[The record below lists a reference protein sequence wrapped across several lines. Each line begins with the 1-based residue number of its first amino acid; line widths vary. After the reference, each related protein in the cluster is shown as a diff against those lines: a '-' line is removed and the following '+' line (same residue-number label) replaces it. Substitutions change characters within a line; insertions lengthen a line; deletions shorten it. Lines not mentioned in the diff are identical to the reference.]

1 MKRMRISK
9 LRVFFITVLAFLAL
23 GGLGHSY
30 AYLISR
36 IKITSQFKTGDFD
49 NVFSMD
55 RLYNVDI
62 VNMENGEPDVVKAV
76 NAEVK
81 VLDDAK
87 SAEVIFKEGVPQE
100 LFDDNNYLK
109 ITYPLDENGTTTL
122 LPYQLD
128 LSKEA
133 EKISMNVKKAYISI
147 TDTVYEFDYANT
159 VFNKPL
165 VFDAYR
171 SIDIIDE
178 KPVGNLYLRSVASNK
193 IELPEEIKLTQEEV
207 SSLVPA
213 QEEVYEQ
220 DGIQVTYH
228 CEFDLHI
235 DQAAAGEDIGK

>member
-1 MKRMRISK
+1 
-9 LRVFFITVLAFLAL
+9 
-23 GGLGHSY
+23 
-30 AYLISR
+30 
-36 IKITSQFKTGDFD
+36 
-49 NVFSMD
+49 
-55 RLYNVDI
+55 
-62 VNMENGEPDVVKAV
+62 MENGEPDVVKAV

-128 LSKEA
+128 FNKEA
-133 EKISMNVKKAYISI
+133 EKISVNVKKAYISI

-178 KPVGNLYLRSVASNK
+178 KPLRSVASNK